1 MTEFNLTKYYEHEKK
16 LGPQGGGWAT
26 PTMTNQQLDATDLAI
41 IYHSLKD
48 FKNSN
53 PQGNINDQID
63 ETMEKIKVKL
73 KQPRE

>member
-1 MTEFNLTKYYEHEKK
+1 MELDTTE
-16 LGPQGGGWAT
+16 
-26 PTMTNQQLDATDLAI
+26 LAI

-53 PQGNINDQID
+53 PQGNLNGQID

-73 KQPRE
+73 KQPKH

>member
-1 MTEFNLTKYYEHEKK
+1 MTEFNLTKYYEHEEK
-16 LGPQGGGWAT
+16 LGPQGGGWAE
-26 PTMTNQQLDATDLAI
+26 PTIKLDTTELAI

-53 PQGNINDQID
+53 PQGTINDQID
-63 ETMEKIKVKL
+63 ETMEKIKLQL

>member
-1 MTEFNLTKYYEHEKK
+1 MK
-16 LGPQGGGWAT
+16 
-26 PTMTNQQLDATDLAI
+26 LDATELAI

-53 PQGNINDQID
+53 PQGTINDQID

-73 KQPRE
+73 KEPRQ

>member
-1 MTEFNLTKYYEHEKK
+1 MELN
-16 LGPQGGGWAT
+16 
-26 PTMTNQQLDATDLAI
+26 ATDLAI

-63 ETMEKIKVKL
+63 ETMKKIKVNTKHI
-73 KQPRE
+73 